1 MILNPFGICLLAVVP
16 LRANPLHASEMIS
29 QLIFGDTF
37 EIIEQQD
44 SWIKIKT
51 NYDDY
56 EAWVDEKQIADI
68 DQIIVKKLSL
78 ETQFL
83 TKNPATLILKGK
95 QKEGMYLPSGS
106 VLPFLQGEE
115 FLINNET
122 YQVKPNDVFLP
133 DLRNFHSQI
142 AQTAK
147 SFLNAPYL
155 WGGKTHFGIDCSGFS
170 QTVFKLLGIKLKRDA
185 YQQAEQGQTV
195 DFLVEAKAGDLAFF
209 DNEEGRITHVGIMLS
224 NSEII
229 HASGKVKIDRID
241 NQGIFAG
248 DQNKY
253 THKLRIVKRMLN

>member
-1 MILNPFGICLLAVVP
+1 MNSNQFGICLLAIVP

-29 QLIFGDTF
+29 QLLFGETF
-37 EIIEQQD
+37 EIIEKQE

-51 NYDDY
+51 MFDDY
-56 EAWVDEKQIADI
+56 EAWVDQKQITYLDDASL
-68 DQIIVKKLSL
+68 KKRNL
-78 ETQFL
+78 EKQFL
-83 TKNPATLILKGK
+83 TKNAATLILKGK
-95 QKEGMYLPSGS
+95 QKEEMYLPSGAL
-106 VLPFLQGEE
+106 LPFLQGDE

-122 YQVKPNDVFLP
+122 YQVKPKDIFLP
-133 DLRNFHSQI
+133 DVLDFHSQI
-142 AQTAK
+142 AKIAK
-147 SFLNAPYL
+147 SFLNVPYL

-170 QTVFKLLGIKLKRDA
+170 QTVFKLLGVKLKRDA

-195 DFLVEAKAGDLAFF
+195 DFLVAAQAGDLAFF

-241 NQGIFAG
+241 DQGIFAN

-253 THKLRIVKRMLN
+253 THKLRIVKRVV

>member
-1 MILNPFGICLLAVVP
+1 MTSNQFGICLLAVVP
-16 LRANPLHASEMIS
+16 LRAKPLHASEMIS

-37 EIIEQQD
+37 EILERHD
-44 SWIKIKT
+44 SWINIKT
-51 NYDDY
+51 DYDDY
-56 EAWVDEKQIADI
+56 EAWVDEKQIVYI
-68 DQIIVKKLSL
+68 DHLIAEKLRL
-78 ETQFL
+78 ETQYL
-83 TKNPATLILKGK
+83 TKNPANLILKGN
-95 QKEGMYLPSGS
+95 QEEQIYLPSGA

-115 FLINNET
+115 FLINDET
-122 YQVKPNDVFLP
+122 YRVKPNDVFLP
-133 DLRNFHSQI
+133 DIRNFHSQI
-142 AQTAK
+142 EQITK

-185 YQQAEQGQTV
+185 SQQAEQGQTV

-241 NQGIFAG
+241 NQGIFAA

-253 THKLRIVKRMLN
+253 THKLRIVKRLVL